1 MRTALCGVGF
11 ASLLFVVAAE
21 VLAAGPSPEDLR
33 AARELFASAEK
44 DEDAGKWSDALDK
57 LGRVAQVRSTSGVR
71 YHIALCEEHLGR
83 LAHALDDYVQAEIQA
98 RNDGAQD
105 VLRLVGGRVG
115 QLKDRVPRLSLSVP
129 PDAPPDTEIDVDGDA
144 IARPV
149 WGTPLPLDP
158 GSHEVRAKAAGH
170 VGFSTTIAM
179 AERDNVVVEV
189 KLPEARTVPAPA
201 PSPAHESASAA
212 PGDTSSSSSGSPR
225 TLAIVLTAGTVALA
239 AGGVGAFVI
248 AGNDHN
254 NAKATCATRTTPCDD
269 LRGPTRTWDAVALG
283 AWIGAAAS
291 GALAIVLWLRP
302 PAEGAPRPGVG
313 LVVGPESLGVAGG
326 F

>member
-115 QLKDRVPRLSLSVP
+115 QLKDRVPRLPTPRSTSTGTP
-129 PDAPPDTEIDVDGDA
+129 SRGRSGAHPCRSTPAATRCARRQPDT
-144 IARPV
+144 
-149 WGTPLPLDP
+149 
-158 GSHEVRAKAAGH
+158 
-170 VGFSTTIAM
+170 
-179 AERDNVVVEV
+179 
-189 KLPEARTVPAPA
+189 
-201 PSPAHESASAA
+201 SASARRSRWRNA
-212 PGDTSSSSSGSPR
+212 TTWSWRSSCPRRGRFPRPHPPPPTRARRRRPVTPPLLLPDPREPLPSSSPR
-225 TLAIVLTAGTVALA
+225 EPS
-239 AGGVGAFVI
+239 
-248 AGNDHN
+248 
-254 NAKATCATRTTPCDD
+254 RS
-269 LRGPTRTWDAVALG
+269 RRE
-283 AWIGAAAS
+283 AS
-291 GALAIVLWLRP
+291 EP
-302 PAEGAPRPGVG
+302 
-313 LVVGPESLGVAGG
+313 S
-326 F
+326 